1 MGHWPLDTKAGGVR
15 APQVGTPASMREL
28 NQRIVLDRLRRGG
41 AATRPSLAK
50 DTGLSKP
57 TVGQALLDLEQ
68 DGLVRPAGR
77 TSAGPGRSAVLY
89 EADPAAGHV
98 LGIDIGR
105 GRLRL
110 AVADLAGTVVA
121 KVDEPNRCRSASALV
136 RTVHELATGV
146 VAQAGLDLSEVVLTV
161 VGSPGVPDR
170 TGRQLHYAPNLP
182 GWGRRGLLDELEEV
196 LGPNLLIENDANLA
210 AVGERD
216 QGAARGVDVFV
227 CVNVGTGIGMGIV
240 VEGRLFRG
248 AHGGAGEV
256 GYLPY
261 GWTDD
266 EPHGWTPGAPGL
278 LEQAA
283 AANSVV
289 KLARENGV
297 KGANSA
303 REVFQLARQGDDAAL
318 AVVEHEATKLAFL
331 VASVSAVIDPEV
343 VLLSGGIGSNTDLL
357 IEPLERA
364 LHGISPMRP
373 RIAAGELAEDAV
385 LTGAIATALR
395 TAQDI
400 VFDRRGENLVTQ
412 RSELNA

>member
-1 MGHWPLDTKAGGVR
+1 
-15 APQVGTPASMREL
+15 MREL

-41 AATRPSLAK
+41 AATRPSLAR

-136 RTVHELATGV
+136 RTVQDMATGV
-146 VAQAGLDLSEVVLTV
+146 VGQAGMALSDVVLTV

-170 TGRQLHYAPNLP
+170 SGRMLHLAPNLP
-182 GWGRRGLLDELEEV
+182 GWGRRGLLDELEAV
-196 LGPNLLIENDANLA
+196 LGPNLLVENDANLA

-240 VEGRLFRG
+240 VDGQLFRG
-248 AHGGAGEV
+248 AHGAAGEV

-261 GWTDD
+261 GWVDTDS
-266 EPHGWTPGAPGL
+266 EGWTPATPGM

-289 KLARENGV
+289 KLAKEQGV
-297 KGANSA
+297 RNAGTA
-303 REVFQLARQGDDAAL
+303 REVFQLARQGDPGAL
-318 AVVEHEATKLAFL
+318 AVVEQEATRLAFL
-331 VASVSAVIDPEV
+331 VASVSAVIDPEL
-343 VLLSGGIGSNTDLL
+343 VLLVGGIGSNTDLL
-357 IEPLERA
+357 IEPLEKA
-364 LHGISPMRP
+364 MHEISPLSP
-373 RIAAGELAEDAV
+373 RIAPGELGEDAV
-385 LTGAIATALR
+385 LTGAIATGLR
-395 TAQDI
+395 AAQDI
-400 VFDRRGENLVTQ
+400 VFERRGENLVTQ
-412 RSELNA
+412 RSGVNV